1 MLVRLL
7 LHGNRQM
14 GGHLMLVF
22 CPFAYLLLLF
32 YVMTVAVSVGHMVF
46 EGVGVLEEENDACR
60 SVA

>member
-1 MLVRLL
+1 
-7 LHGNRQM
+7 
-14 GGHLMLVF
+14 MLVF